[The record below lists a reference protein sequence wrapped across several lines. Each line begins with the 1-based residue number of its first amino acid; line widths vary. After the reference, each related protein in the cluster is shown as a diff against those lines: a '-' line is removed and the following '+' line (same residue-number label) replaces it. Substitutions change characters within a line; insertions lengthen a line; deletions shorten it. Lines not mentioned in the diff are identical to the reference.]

1 MPNNVVRKD
10 QEIDAVHWDSI
21 TAGAKLVAEWVK
33 KTFGNKVAVYG
44 IPRGGM
50 IPAIMVVHQLEAM
63 GVEARYLAD
72 IYHVQPSELHSFVII
87 DEICDSGDTFRALKQ
102 LFPMAKTA
110 TLFHRIGAKFIAD
123 FHSFDIKD
131 DRWLK
136 FPWEASNDD
145 SQ

>member
-10 QEIDAVHWDSI
+10 QEVDAVHWDSI
-21 TAGAKLVAEWVK
+21 TTGAKKIAEWIK
-33 KTFGNKVAVYG
+33 DSLGDNVAVYG

-63 GVEARYLAD
+63 GIRARYVAD
-72 IYHVQPSELHSFVII
+72 VYHVTPPELHKFVII
-87 DEICDSGDTFRALKQ
+87 DEICDSGDTFRVLKQ

-110 TLFHRIGAKFIAD
+110 TVFHRIGAMFTAD
-123 FHSFDIKD
+123 FHSFEIND

-145 SQ
+145 S